1 MNKKELEKINK
12 SIEKRFKG
20 LSPVGKKMFIEDL
33 LDFIKNY

>member
-1 MNKKELEKINK
+1 MNKVLEIIKEKL
-12 SIEKRFKG
+12 KG